1 MVLATRCPH
10 CETVF
15 RLQDAQLARS
25 RSRVRCGN
33 CHEVFDA
40 SQNLLDPGA
49 AHPVDEEQ
57 PHKQPAWH
65 APEPVG
71 AEPPAPPAFEAP
83 PAAAQAFGSP
93 TPDEQPAAAREREM
107 PAFARPPVDDLREPT
122 LSAPIAP
129 EAGPAPTRAAEHPGS
144 VDVERNAPAPHIAP
158 GTHAGGGEPAATP
171 LHEEPTLAPELA
183 PASVSRPDPE
193 PRFRERPE
201 EPAPFSAQPATFDA
215 SATAP
220 ADDRVHFAVTRERRA
235 RTPRHAIW
243 RFLGVLATLVLLI
256 LLAAQLAW
264 WQREA
269 VMVYWPDSQPIF
281 AKACSQLGCR
291 LSVPRDIEGL
301 QVEASDLRQIDGPH
315 RLELRVPLR
324 NRYNVALAYPA
335 IELTLFD
342 ARNEVAIRR
351 VLWPQDY
358 VSPGT
363 PIAAGLPPRTT
374 QTMIVHLDSGNAV
387 ATNFRVQIFYP

>member
-15 RLQDAQLARS
+15 RLQGAQLA

-40 SQNLLDPGA
+40 SQNLLDPAA
-49 AHPVDEEQ
+49 AHPAEGER
-57 PHKQPAWH
+57 PHAQPAGH
-65 APEPVG
+65 AAEPGG
-71 AEPPAPPAFEAP
+71 AEPPPPRASEVP
-83 PAAAQAFGSP
+83 PAAAEP
-93 TPDEQPAAAREREM
+93 RVAAAPHEQAGATGEREL
-107 PAFARPPVDDLREPT
+107 PAFANPAVDDLREPT
-122 LSAPIAP
+122 LSAPIP
-129 EAGPAPTRAAEHPGS
+129 PAAEPAAERPDS
-144 VDVERNAPAPHIAP
+144 VDDLERTAPAPRIAP
-158 GTHAGGGEPAATP
+158 GTHGGGGEHAAAP
-171 LHEEPTLAPELA
+171 LHEEPTLAPEPA

-193 PRFRERPE
+193 PRFRERLDA
-201 EPAPFSAQPATFDA
+201 PATLGAQPAPFDA

-235 RTPRHAIW
+235 RAPRHPVW
-243 RFLGVLATLVLLI
+243 RFLGVLAALVLLI

-281 AKACSQLGCR
+281 AKACAQLGCR

-363 PIAAGLPPRTT
+363 QIAAGLPPRTT